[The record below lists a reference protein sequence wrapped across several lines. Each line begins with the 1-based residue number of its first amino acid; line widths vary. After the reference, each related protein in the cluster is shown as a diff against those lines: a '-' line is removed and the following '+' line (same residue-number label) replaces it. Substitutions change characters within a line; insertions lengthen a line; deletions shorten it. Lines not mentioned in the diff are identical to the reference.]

1 MKRPTTSELL
11 FSLKCFAG
19 SMLALYLA
27 LLIGL
32 PRPFWA
38 MMTAYVVAS
47 PFSGTVRSKA
57 VYRVAGT
64 VLGSIGTV
72 LLVPS
77 LSNAPE
83 LLSLMLAFWV
93 GACLYISLLDRT
105 PRSYVFM
112 LAGYTAALIGFP
124 AVAEP
129 ASVFDVALA
138 RVEEITLGIT
148 CATLIHTLVFPQS
161 LGQVLMLRID
171 RALDDAQHWIKDVMF
186 GRSQSQVANDRR
198 ILATDVTDL
207 RLMATHLPFDTSHL
221 RWTSDTVHA
230 LQDRMALLV
239 PILSAVDDRLQ
250 ALEAEDPDSLQGTWH
265 QLRQDIVIW
274 MQEGKDADPAKAE
287 QFHQRLLTL
296 APTIRSDASWSE
308 LLQVNLASR
317 MRSLINTF
325 AESLK
330 LRRHIHAVSQGAA
343 PSDTSYVPGQ
353 APSVLHRD
361 HGMALRSAIAAV
373 VSICV
378 CCAFWILTAWPA
390 GSGAAMMAAVFC
402 CFFASQDDPVPGIKI
417 FLHYTIVS
425 IPISAFYLLVSLPVV
440 NSFDMLVLVSA
451 PIFLILG
458 VFIARPATT
467 AQAMATLFGVAGMLS
482 MHDTNTADMAS
493 FINSMLAQLL
503 GISAAAVFSKLLRSV
518 SAQWAAR
525 RLLHAGWSELIQMIE
540 SSQIPSVTAVTAR
553 MLDRIA
559 LLTPRLA
566 MNASAQDHSAVD
578 ALNDL
583 RVGLNIAQLR
593 NLQQLLA
600 LQGLSLES
608 LMDSLAEYF
617 RSQYAQPEETSKYL
631 LTLIDRLLHSVC
643 RLANGD
649 IQRDAVTALTSIRR
663 DLFPLAASYQT
674 LKELP

>member
-1 MKRPTTSELL
+1 MKLPTAGELL
-11 FSLKCFAG
+11 FSLKCFSGA
-19 SMLALYLA
+19 MLALYLA
-27 LLIGL
+27 LQIGL

-57 VYRVAGT
+57 VYRVLGT
-64 VLGSIGTV
+64 ILGSVATV
-72 LLVPS
+72 LLVPP

-83 LLSLMLAFWV
+83 LLSLMLALWV
-93 GACLYISLLDRT
+93 GVCLYISLLDRT

-124 AVAEP
+124 VVADP
-129 ASVFDVALA
+129 ASMFDVALA

-148 CATLIHTLVFPQS
+148 CATLMHTLVFPQS
-161 LGQVLMLRID
+161 LGRVLMLRID
-171 RALDDAQHWIKDVMF
+171 RALGDAQHWMSDVL
-186 GRSQSQVANDRR
+186 SVNDQSEVAHDRR
-198 ILATDVTDL
+198 ILATDITDL

-221 RWTSDTVHA
+221 RWTADTVHA

-250 ALEAEDPDSLQGTWH
+250 ALETEESNSQEHEWISL
-265 QLRQDIVIW
+265 RKDIVAW
-274 MQEGKDADPAKAE
+274 LQEGSDAELVKVT
-287 QFHQRLLTL
+287 QFRQRLLMLT
-296 APTIRSDASWSE
+296 PVIRADTSWSE
-308 LLQVNLASR
+308 LLQINLASR
-317 MRSLINTF
+317 MRSLIDTF
-325 AESLK
+325 ADSLQ
-330 LRRHIHAVSQGAA
+330 LRKHLHAVSQGEA
-343 PSDTSYVPGQ
+343 PSDGRFASGQ

-361 HGMALRSAIAAV
+361 HGMALRSAMAAV

-402 CFFASQDDPVPGIKI
+402 CFFASQDDPVPGIKL

-425 IPISAFYLLVSLPVV
+425 IPISAFYLLVLLPVV
-440 NSFDMLVLVSA
+440 NSFDMLVLLSA
-451 PIFLILG
+451 PVFLTLG
-458 VFIARPATT
+458 VFIARPSTA

-482 MHDTNTADMAS
+482 MHDTNTADIAS

-518 SAQWAAR
+518 SAQWAAK
-525 RLLHAGWSELIQMIE
+525 RLLHAGWGELIQMTE
-540 SSQIPSVTAVTAR
+540 SSQIPSVSTVTAR

-559 LLTPRLA
+559 LLTPRLS
-566 MNASAQDHSAVD
+566 MQVSAQDMSAVD

-593 NLQQLLA
+593 NLQRA
-600 LQGLSLES
+600 LEQQGLSLQS
-608 LMDSLAEYF
+608 LMEGLAAYF
-617 RSQYAQPEETSKYL
+617 RSQYTQRDNASKQL
-631 LTLIDRLLHSVC
+631 LTFIDQLIHSVC
-643 RLANGD
+643 RFAEGD
-649 IQRDAVTALTSIRR
+649 AQREAVTALTSLRR
-663 DLFPLAASYQT
+663 DLFPTAVRYQA